1 METAPEIS
9 RADMDRLVGT
19 KVKNLALYQRA
30 FTHKSALKRYSGLTG
45 SYETLEFMGDS
56 VLGFIITKHLFDL
69 HEKQQE
75 GFLTK
80 ARTKMVRGRTL
91 CEISKVLGLDKL
103 IMMDEKGERNGWN
116 TNEHIMEDVFEA
128 MVGAIYLDLG
138 MVHAKK
144 FVLESFTKVTTS
156 LVDDNY
162 KDQLMRWCQA
172 LKYPLPEY
180 RVTGTANGNFCIT
193 VIVDG
198 MDCGWGFGTTKKQ
211 AEQNAAEIVLKTDPR
226 FKNKNVPTAN
236 RQGSGAPCG

>member
-1 METAPEIS
+1 M
-9 RADMDRLVGT
+9 
-19 KVKNLALYQRA
+19 YQRA
-30 FTHKSALKRYSGLTG
+30 FTHKSALKRYTGLDG

-56 VLGFIITKHLFDL
+56 VLGFVITKHLFDR

-91 CEISKVLGLDKL
+91 CEISKVLGLEKL
-103 IMMDEKGERNGWN
+103 ILMDEKGERNGWN

-128 MVGAIYLDLG
+128 LVGAIYLDLG

-144 FVLESFTKVTTS
+144 FILDSFTKVTTS

-180 RVTGTANGNFCIT
+180 RVDGQFNGQFFIT
-193 VIVDG
+193 VLVDNMEG
-198 MDCGWGFGTTKKQ
+198 GSGFATTKKQ
-211 AEQNAAEIVLKTDPR
+211 AEQNAAEILLKTDTR
-226 FKNKNVPTAN
+226 FKNKSIPVNA
-236 RQGSGAPCG
+236 GSKRETSS